1 MTWLLETV
9 FGPVSFVHPMVV
21 YVALAI
27 PGLVLV
33 LHLYDLSRR
42 AQLTSRLGELP
53 VIGRVIAS
61 ASPGRRLTKD
71 ILAGLA
77 LTLIVFSAARPQLEG
92 KRRVELRGLD
102 VVIAVD
108 VSKSMLVD
116 DVGPTAEMTKKKVDT
131 SRLSRARELAT
142 AVIEELPGDR
152 VAPVVF
158 AGAASHFPLTEDHQV
173 AARFLLD
180 LGPNDLP
187 PGSNIAQVIRASR
200 CLLRPD
206 LYDDPRLECSKIG
219 RRGHG
224 GDPLR
229 GETLDPKDTNPD
241 DEQLEQK
248 VERGKAIVIFTD
260 GGEAD
265 AEVVREVRIAGELGI
280 ALFLVGVGTD
290 KGGVV
295 YEVDPF
301 SGKKTTTAKKDAA
314 GNTVTS
320 KRDDA
325 GMSAIAKAG
334 GDERRYLVAGERGEV
349 DPMPIVDALR
359 NVNRGLAT
367 KQVREMKDIYQP
379 FLFIAFML
387 LAIEAAISTRR
398 RRTYPE
404 ERS

>member
-1 MTWLLETV
+1 M
-9 FGPVSFVHPMVV
+9 SFVTVELV
-21 YVALAI
+21 YVAAI
-27 PGLVLV
+27 AFAAIIGL
-33 LHLYDLSRR
+33 HFYDRSRR
-42 AQLTSRLGELP
+42 AQLTRRLGELP
-53 VIGRVIAS
+53 VIGKVIGS
-61 ASPGRRLTKD
+61 ASPGRRFTKD
-71 ILAGLA
+71 IIAAIAVA
-77 LTLIVFSAARPQLEG
+77 LVLFSAARPQIGG
-92 KRRVELRGLD
+92 KRRIELRGLD

-116 DVGPTAEMTKKKVDT
+116 DVGPTAEMTRKKIET
-131 SRLSRARELAT
+131 TRLARARELAT

-173 AARFLLD
+173 ATRFLAD

-206 LYDDPRLECSKIG
+206 LYDDPRLECAKIG

-229 GETLDPKDTNPD
+229 GESLDPKVDHPEE
-241 DEQLEQK
+241 EQLEQK
-248 VERGKAIVIFTD
+248 IERGKAIVIFTD

-265 AEVVREVRIAGELGI
+265 AEVIREVRIAGDLGI
-280 ALFLVGVGTD
+280 AIFLVGFGTEA
-290 KGGVV
+290 GGVV

-301 SGKKTTTAKKDAA
+301 SGKRTTTPKKDGS

-325 GMSAIAKAG
+325 SMEAIAKIG
-334 GDERRYLVAGERGEV
+334 GDAKRYLVASERGEV
-349 DPMPIVDALR
+349 DPMPVVEALR

-379 FLFIAFML
+379 FLFLAFML
-387 LAIEAAISTRR
+387 LAIEAMISTRR
-398 RRTYPE
+398 RRKYPE

>member
-1 MTWLLETV
+1 M
-9 FGPVSFVHPMVV
+9 SFVTIELL
-21 YVALAI
+21 YAAIVAPA
-27 PGLVLV
+27 LVIA
-33 LHLYDLSRR
+33 LHIYDRKRR
-42 AQLTSRLGELP
+42 GQLTRRLGELP

-61 ASPGRRLTKD
+61 ASPGRRLAKD
-71 ILAGLA
+71 ILAALA
-77 LTLIVFSAARPQLEG
+77 LGLILFSAARPQLAG
-92 KRRVELRGLD
+92 KRRVELHGLD

-116 DVGPTAEMTKKKVDT
+116 DVGPTQEMQKKKVDT
-131 SRLSRARELAT
+131 SRLARARELAT

-173 AARFLLD
+173 AARFLTD

-206 LYDDPRLECSKIG
+206 LYDDPRLDCARIG

-229 GETLDPKDTNPD
+229 GESLDPKDYNPE
-241 DEQLEQK
+241 DEKLELK

-265 AEVVREVRIAGELGI
+265 EEVVREVRLAGDLGI
-280 ALFLVGVGTD
+280 ALFLVGVGTPQ
-290 KGGVV
+290 GGVV

-301 SGKKTTTAKKDAA
+301 SGKRTTAPKHDED
-314 GNTVTS
+314 GNTVVS

-325 GMSAIAKAG
+325 GMGAIAEAG
-334 GDERRYLVAGERGEV
+334 GDKRRYLIAAERGEV
-349 DPMPIVDALR
+349 DPMPIVEALKA
-359 NVNRGLAT
+359 VNRGLAT

-379 FLFIAFML
+379 FLFAAFML
-387 LAIEAAISTRR
+387 LAIEAAIGTRR
-398 RRTYPE
+398 RRVYPE
-404 ERS
+404 ER